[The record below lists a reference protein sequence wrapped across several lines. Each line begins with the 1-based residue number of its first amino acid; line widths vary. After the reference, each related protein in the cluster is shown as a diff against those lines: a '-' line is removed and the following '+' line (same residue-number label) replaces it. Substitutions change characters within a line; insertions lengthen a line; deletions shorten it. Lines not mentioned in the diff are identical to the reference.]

1 MSGRKASIVA
11 RIHGLKHIQC
21 LCAANLA
28 HNDAVGRIRELER
41 IEALDVDFFLL
52 SPEDAVALRVSKA
65 HDIGDL
71 RNL

>member
-28 HNDAVGRIRELER
+28 HNDAVRTHTQAGTDQ
-41 IEALDVDFFLL
+41 ALDVDFFAFSRRCRCIACL
-52 SPEDAVALRVSKA
+52 KA